1 LNWSNPSLAPFVPTP
16 ITVVREMLTLAD
28 VKPGEKVYD
37 LGCGDGRILVVAA
50 QEFGAEAVG
59 VELNMERVKEG
70 RDRISALG
78 LNEKV
83 KIVYGNIFDVDVS
96 PADVVTLYLTTSGNE
111 KLRPKLE
118 KELRGGARIISHDF
132 TIPGWKIHRVERV
145 PEDYRVHTLY
155 LYLR

>member
-1 LNWSNPSLAPFVPTP
+1 MNWSNPSLAPFVPTP
-16 ITVVREMLTLAD
+16 ITVIREMLTLAE
-28 VKPGEKVYD
+28 VKPGERVYD

-50 QEFGAEAVG
+50 QEFGAKAVG
-59 VELNMERVKEG
+59 VELNVERVKEG

-118 KELRGGARIISHDF
+118 KELKTGTRIISHDF
-132 TIPGWKIHRVERV
+132 TMPGWNIYRVERV